1 MATYAEYFES
11 NRYKSTWS
19 IGDRVFG
26 KYKKIPFTGSVG
38 NDSVVDPDVGPQV
51 SVFLD
56 LPVKVDNEYKT
67 VLIVKPKE
75 LKRLKNILEEDDEK
89 QERRMKLKT
98 KEKRLAKN
106 QKSV

>member
-1 MATYAEYFES
+1 MATYAEYFTS
-11 NRYKSTWS
+11 TRYNPSWL

-38 NDSVVDPDVGPQV
+38 NDSVVDPDIGPQV

-56 LPVKVDNEYKT
+56 LPIKIDNEYKT
-67 VLIVKPKE
+67 FLIVKPKE
-75 LKRLKNILEEDDEK
+75 LKRLKNVLEEDDEK
-89 QERRMKLKT
+89 QERRAKSKT
-98 KEKRLAKN
+98 KEKRPAKN